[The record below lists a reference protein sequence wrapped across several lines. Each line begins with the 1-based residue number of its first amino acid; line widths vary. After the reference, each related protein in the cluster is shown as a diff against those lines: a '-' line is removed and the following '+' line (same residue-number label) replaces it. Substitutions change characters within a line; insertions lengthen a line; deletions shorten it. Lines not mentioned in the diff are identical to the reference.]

1 MSPNTYGKLLPGSYV
16 EISIN
21 IIGKDSPL
29 VVPANVLVIDQA
41 GTHVVIVDAENRIGF
56 RSVKLGRDFGREVEI
71 LEGMTANDV
80 LVASPSDLLVEG
92 ETVKVVEA
100 QKSADKVKDKNAVKS
115 WSWDGYFGSRIVG
128 VALASM
134 IVAKA
139 TPTPTAYWIPLI

>member
-1 MSPNTYGKLLPGSYV
+1 MRYPMSPNTYGKLLPGSYV

-115 WSWDGYFGSRIVG
+115 
-128 VALASM
+128 
-134 IVAKA
+134 
-139 TPTPTAYWIPLI
+139 